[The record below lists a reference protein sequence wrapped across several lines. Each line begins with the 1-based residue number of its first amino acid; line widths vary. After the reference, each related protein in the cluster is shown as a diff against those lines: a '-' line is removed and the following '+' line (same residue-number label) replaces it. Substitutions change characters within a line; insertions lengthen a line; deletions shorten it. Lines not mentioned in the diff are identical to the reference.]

1 VATRAVELLAAGER
15 VGVLAPHRIDRL
27 PAGVDAL
34 PPAGGA
40 AAYAQCLYQRLREAD
55 RRGLDVL
62 LAVPPPETGI
72 GAAVADR
79 LRRAA
84 AAA

>member
-1 VATRAVELLAAGER
+1 
-15 VGVLAPHRIDRL
+15 
-27 PAGVDAL
+27 
-34 PPAGGA
+34 
-40 AAYAQCLYQRLREAD
+40 
-55 RRGLDVL
+55 RGLDVH

-84 AAA
+84 AAG